1 MPTIKSAEK
10 RLRQSE
16 KRRERNKAVRS
27 SVRNLFRRIEQM
39 DDPEEAREAL
49 DRLYAEL
56 DRAAAKGVI
65 HPNKA
70 ARKKSQAASRVASLS
85 G

>member
-27 SVRNLFRRIEQM
+27 SVRTLFRRIEQM
-39 DDPEEAREAL
+39 EDPEEAREAL

-70 ARKKSQAASRVASLS
+70 ARKKSQAAAHVESLS

>member
-70 ARKKSQAASRVASLS
+70 ARKKSQAASHVESLS